1 MGIDAMLIS
10 SIVQSIEKS
19 IREMDAQPVRKDFR
33 GLGQGEGSV
42 KIVSPPWGALGSS
55 LVELD

>member
-19 IREMDAQPVRKDFR
+19 IREMDAQPVRKS
-33 GLGQGEGSV
+33 E
-42 KIVSPPWGALGSS
+42 ALAK
-55 LVELD
+55 VRVA